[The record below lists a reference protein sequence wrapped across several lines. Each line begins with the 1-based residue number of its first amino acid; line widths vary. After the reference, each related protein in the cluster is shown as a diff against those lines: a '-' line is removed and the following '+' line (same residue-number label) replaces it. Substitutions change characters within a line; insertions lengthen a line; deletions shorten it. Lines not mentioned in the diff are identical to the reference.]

1 MKVIM
6 AEYADWDSVFR
17 IGSHYICEDFVKR
30 GFKVLWFQSYWNFLT
45 PFVAWRG
52 FKSLFSLWRL
62 SPQPL
67 TGELTGF
74 SPFTF
79 FPYRNFPL
87 AKSMLFGANALRFT
101 LPPLT
106 WWLERNDWRNVDLLW
121 ITSADLVNLSEMLNY
136 KTLVYRITDNMTGF
150 SHIPAGFRELEKKV
164 LTRADVVLA
173 TSQEVANRARRF
185 NNHTYYITNAVDL
198 EPYQRAEPSPLLQSI
213 PGPRIIYVGSLEY
226 WFDYELIH
234 EVAKL
239 RPDYQ
244 FVLVG
249 PPPMRSTSGYAKL
262 KLQRNIHLMGGKP
275 PNLVP
280 GLLKN
285 SEVAVIPF
293 RLTELTHDVSP
304 LKLYEYF
311 AAGLPVIS
319 TPLREVKASEA
330 PVIFAGSA
338 LEFARGLDEALSLGK
353 DRQESLDFAAENTWE
368 ARLRKIEAIMCGVG
382 LPGFSE
388 QARRESMA

>member
-6 AEYADWDSVFR
+6 AEYADWNSVFR
-17 IGSHYICEDFVKR
+17 IGSHHVCEDFLKR
-30 GFKVLWFQSYWNFLT
+30 GFKVLWFQSYWNLLT

-52 FKSLFSLWRL
+52 FKSLFRLWRL
-62 SPQPL
+62 SPQTL
-67 TGELTGF
+67 EGELTGF

-106 WWLERNDWRNVDLLW
+106 WWLERNGWRNVDLLW
-121 ITSADLVNLSEMLNY
+121 ITSADLITLPQMLHY

-150 SHIPAGFRELEKKV
+150 SHIPAGFRELEKRI

-173 TSQEVANRARRF
+173 TSQEVAKRASRF
-185 NNHTYYITNAVDL
+185 NNNTYYIANAVDL
-198 EPYQRAEPSPLLQSI
+198 EPYQGAAPSLLLENISR
-213 PGPRIIYVGSLEY
+213 PRIIYIGSLEY
-226 WFDYELIH
+226 WFDYQLIH

-249 PPPMRSTSGYAKL
+249 PAPLRSTSGYAKL
-262 KLQRNIHLMGGKP
+262 KLQSNIHLMGGKP
-275 PNLVP
+275 PNQVP

-311 AAGLPVIS
+311 AAGLPVVS

-338 LEFARGLDEALSLGK
+338 LEFARGLDEALAKGK
-353 DRQESLDFAAENTWE
+353 DRQEFVEFASENTWE
-368 ARLRKIEAIMCGVG
+368 KRLKKIESLLVNRC
-382 LPGFSE
+382 L
-388 QARRESMA
+388 